1 MRFSDEIIN
10 EFKPVHCPQCDKPMR
25 KSYETDVPLK
35 INGKIVEQKRDFLRE
50 IKFSCEHCDGWIIL
64 DLILKDIC

>member
-10 EFKPVHCPQCDKPMR
+10 EFKPVHCPQCEKPMR
-25 KSYETDVPLK
+25 KAYETDVPQGD
-35 INGKIVEQKRDFLRE
+35 IHENILRE